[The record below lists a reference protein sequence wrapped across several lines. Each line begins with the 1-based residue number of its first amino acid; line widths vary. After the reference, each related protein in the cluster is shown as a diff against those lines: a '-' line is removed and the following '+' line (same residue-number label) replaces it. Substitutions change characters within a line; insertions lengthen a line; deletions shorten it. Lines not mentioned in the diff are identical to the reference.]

1 MKKTYLNACKTV
13 FGWALEHKLVSRNPF
28 LDVKVT
34 VAKRKQLRETQAFR
48 PAEWRVVLAASLKV
62 SDTNSPDAAARRWIP
77 WLCAYTGARVGE
89 IAQLRKQ
96 DVTEREGM
104 PSRRKPAQSKAGG
117 RASFLCTNTW

>member
-62 SDTNSPDAAARRWIP
+62 SDTNSPDAAA
-77 WLCAYTGARVGE
+77 
-89 IAQLRKQ
+89 
-96 DVTEREGM
+96 
-104 PSRRKPAQSKAGG
+104 
-117 RASFLCTNTW
+117 